1 MKTESTSR
9 SNRIHI
15 GIFGKTNSGKSSLIN
30 AITLQDTALVS
41 KVAGTTTDP
50 VMKNMEL
57 TGLGAC
63 VLIDT
68 AGFNDLSELGNL
80 RVKRTN
86 DIIKLCD
93 IALLVCTDNNIDIE
107 IKWLELF
114 EKHNIPVLLV
124 VNKIDS
130 LKVIPQALKEISQ
143 QHSLPMISVSATND
157 IRISDL
163 RYKIVELLK
172 DEFFDTTIIGDLVE
186 ENDTVLLIMP
196 QDSEAPKG
204 RLILPQVQTIRELL
218 DKKCIT
224 ICSTAKKMEQSLQ
237 SLAHAP
243 KLIITDSQVFKY
255 VYDRTPKESMLTSF
269 SVLFANYKGD
279 VKTFIEGASQI
290 ELLTENSKILISEA
304 CTHAPLT
311 EDIGTVKIPALLRK
325 KIGPNL
331 TINHIS
337 GNDFPDDLSSYD
349 LIIHC
354 AGCMFNRKHMINRI
368 MQAKG
373 QNVPI
378 TNYGVTIAYLN
389 HILDKIVY
397 PK

>member
-1 MKTESTSR
+1 MKTESTPR

-41 KVAGTTTDP
+41 EIAGTTTDP
-50 VMKNMEL
+50 VMKNMEI

-63 VLIDT
+63 VLVDT
-68 AGFNDLSELGNL
+68 AGFDDESELGDL
-80 RVKRTN
+80 RIKKTQ
-86 DIIKLCD
+86 DIIKRCD
-93 IALLVCTDNNIDIE
+93 IALLVCTDNNTDIE
-107 IKWLELF
+107 ISWLEIF
-114 EKHNIPVLLV
+114 KKYKIPVLLV
-124 VNKIDS
+124 INKIDS
-130 LKVIPQALKEISQ
+130 IKVTPQAINTISQ
-143 QHSLPMISVSATND
+143 KYSLPMISVSATKN
-157 IRISDL
+157 IGISDL
-163 RYKIVELLK
+163 RYKIVDLIK
-172 DEFFDTTIIGDLVE
+172 DDIFDTTIIGNLVKE
-186 ENDTVLLIMP
+186 DDTVLLIMP

-204 RLILPQVQTIRELL
+204 RLILPQAQTIRELL
-218 DKKCIT
+218 DRKCIT
-224 ICSTAKKMEQSLQ
+224 ICSTTQKMEQSLQ

-269 SVLFANYKGD
+269 SILFANYKGD

-290 ELLTENSKILISEA
+290 DLLTEDSKVLISEA

-311 EDIGTVKIPALLRK
+311 EDIGTIKIPALLRK
-325 KIGPNL
+325 KIGPKL

-368 MQAKG
+368 IQAKG

>member
-1 MKTESTSR
+1 MKTESIPR

-50 VMKNMEL
+50 VMKNMEI

-63 VLIDT
+63 VLVDT
-68 AGFNDLSELGNL
+68 AGFNDISELGKL
-80 RVKRTN
+80 RIKKTQN
-86 DIIKLCD
+86 IIKRCD
-93 IALLVCTDNNIDIE
+93 IALLVCTDNNTDQEISWIE
-107 IKWLELF
+107 VFK
-114 EKHNIPVLLV
+114 KYNIPVLLV

-130 LKVIPQALKEISQ
+130 LKIVPQAIKKISQ
-143 QHSLPMISVSATND
+143 QYSLPMISVSATNN
-157 IRISDL
+157 IGISDL

-172 DEFFDTTIIGDLVE
+172 DDIFDTTIIGNLVKE
-186 ENDTVLLIMP
+186 DDTVLLIMP

-218 DKKCIT
+218 DRKCIT
-224 ICSTAKKMEQSLQ
+224 ICSTTKKMEQSLQ
-237 SLAHAP
+237 NLVHAP

-279 VKTFIEGASQI
+279 VKTFIQGASQI
-290 ELLTENSKILISEA
+290 DLLTEDSKILISEA

-331 TINHIS
+331 TIDHIS

-368 MQAKG
+368 IQAKG

-378 TNYGVTIAYLN
+378 TNYGITIAYLN

>member
-41 KVAGTTTDP
+41 EIAGTTTDP
-50 VMKNMEL
+50 VMKNMEI

-63 VLIDT
+63 VLVDT
-68 AGFNDLSELGNL
+68 AGFDDESELGDL
-80 RVKRTN
+80 RIKKTQN
-86 DIIKLCD
+86 IIKRCD
-93 IALLVCTDNNIDIE
+93 IALLVCTDNNTDIE
-107 IKWLELF
+107 ISWLEIF
-114 EKHNIPVLLV
+114 KKYKIPVLLV
-124 VNKIDS
+124 INKIDS
-130 LKVIPQALKEISQ
+130 IKVIPQAINKISQ
-143 QHSLPMISVSATND
+143 KYSLPMISVSAIKN
-157 IRISDL
+157 IGISDL
-163 RYKIVELLK
+163 RYKIVDLLK
-172 DEFFDTTIIGDLVE
+172 DDIFDTTIVGNLVKE
-186 ENDTVLLIMP
+186 DDTVLLIMP

-218 DKKCIT
+218 DRKCIT
-224 ICSTAKKMEQSLQ
+224 ICSTTQKMEQSLQ

-243 KLIITDSQVFKY
+243 KLIITDSQAFKY

-269 SVLFANYKGD
+269 SILFANYKGD
-279 VKTFIEGASQI
+279 VKTFIEGASKI
-290 ELLTENSKILISEA
+290 DLLTEDSKVLISEA

-311 EDIGTVKIPALLRK
+311 EDIGTIKIPALLRK
-325 KIGPNL
+325 KIGQKL

-368 MQAKG
+368 IQAKG